1 MENEEYFATFCL
13 VVYISLFLFGAAQ
26 LGLLRGWDSGLLPW
40 DETFIGDAIFT
51 LTSCSVC
58 LVLSVAVEGLIA
70 AGMIRS
76 PSGEH
81 KRVLHVPSSNQSG
94 WAQGLLWATERLA
107 AGMAGTAA
115 MVLYAR
121 CGDLL
126 GGIGFYSGLTVML
139 FVILPR
145 VCFALTRYI
154 VSAFSYCDNGAA

>member
-1 MENEEYFATFCL
+1 MDIEEVFATFCL
-13 VVYISLFLFGAAQ
+13 GVYISLLLIGVAQ

-58 LVLSVAVEGLIA
+58 LVLSVAVEGLIQ
-70 AGMIRS
+70 AGMIGS
-76 PSGEH
+76 PSGR
-81 KRVLHVPSSNQSG
+81 KRVLHVPSPNQSG

-126 GGIGFYSGLTVML
+126 DGIGFYSGLTVML
-139 FVILPR
+139 LVILPR
-145 VCFALTRYI
+145 VCFALTLYI
-154 VSAFSYCDNGAA
+154 VSAFS